1 MLFRS
6 KLVQEEGIEI
16 VERPFT
22 VIEAQS
28 AKEAFFTSSTALIK
42 PVTSIDNVSIGN
54 GNSGLMTCA
63 LIDKY
68 FEFMENLTENS

>member
-1 MLFRS
+1 M
-6 KLVQEEGIEI
+6 EM

-22 VIEAQS
+22 VTEAQS

-42 PVTSIDNVSIGN
+42 PVTKINNVVIGN
-54 GNSGLMTCA
+54 GNTGLVTCA

-68 FEFMENLTENS
+68 FEFLENLTEIS